1 MSNEA
6 DPAAGDARGAHRA
19 SSHDGQRDTADVL
32 LDEVITR
39 IRRRFPDAVMA
50 YLNHPG
56 DGDDDRIILWDLASA
71 EGVLWPDEDGEVF
84 QGADE
89 PGERLWLGE
98 RDGDPYAELAEIN
111 RLLTAVYRERGADLF
126 EPGELG
132 GGWYLP
138 LDRT

>member
-6 DPAAGDARGAHRA
+6 APAAGDAPAAHPA
-19 SSHDGQRDTADVL
+19 SSHDCQRDTAAAL

-39 IRRRFPDAVMA
+39 IHRRYPDAVMA
-50 YLNHPG
+50 YLNHPS
-56 DGDDDRIILWDLASA
+56 DDDDDRIILWDLA
-71 EGVLWPDEDGEVF
+71 GDGRPLWPDEDGEVS
-84 QGADE
+84 QGADD

-111 RLLTAVYRERGADLF
+111 RLLTAVYRERGAALF

-138 LDRT
+138 LDRS

>member
-1 MSNEA
+1 MSNES
-6 DPAAGDARGAHRA
+6 DPAA
-19 SSHDGQRDTADVL
+19 SSRDGQRDTANVL

-39 IRRRFPDAVMA
+39 IRRSYPDAVMA

-56 DGDDDRIILWDLASA
+56 LGDGIILWDLASA
-71 EGVLWPDEDGEVF
+71 DRLLWPDEDGEVF

-89 PGERLWLGE
+89 PGERLWLDD